1 MGFVV
6 HLQLETTEPTGAND
20 SAMDAEAS
28 RHKCLGDDEKDGLAA
43 MSPTRSLILKVVI
56 ACLIP
61 PFCGNFLAY
70 RPIT

>member
-43 MSPTRSLILKVVI
+43 MSPTRSLAL
-56 ACLIP
+56 
-61 PFCGNFLAY
+61 
-70 RPIT
+70 T